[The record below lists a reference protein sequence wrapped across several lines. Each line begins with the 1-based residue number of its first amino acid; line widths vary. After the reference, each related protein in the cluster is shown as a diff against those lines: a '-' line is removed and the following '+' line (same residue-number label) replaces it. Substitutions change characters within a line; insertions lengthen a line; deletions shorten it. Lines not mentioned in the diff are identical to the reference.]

1 MFKFLQNLNEFFVFI
16 VIMNLFCFADV
27 IPVGPESMFGNKT
40 MGYAL
45 MIIVSVNLVFNFSYI
60 MGKSIKQ
67 SFRNLRTKYL
77 LWRRK
82 KLSEAL
88 EKFEISKAL

>member
-1 MFKFLQNLNEFFVFI
+1 M
-16 VIMNLFCFADV
+16 
-27 IPVGPESMFGNKT
+27 SGNKL

-45 MIIVSVNLVFNFSYI
+45 MVIVSVNLVLNFSYI

-67 SFRNLRTKYL
+67 SCRDLRIKYL

-88 EKFEISKAL
+88 ETLEISKAL